1 MDLKRLSQDTLIHI
15 ITDLQKQ
22 NDKLKEENDEDV
34 NNFKNIQEEIDKLK
48 EEIDKLKEEIGKLKK
63 EINKLKEEIDINKI
77 YINEISRKLSLQPI
91 IEKKDAQTIT
101 DNSNVMSFYDE
112 LKIYDC
118 NVWYMN
124 GNLEDIDKWDIFVNN
139 NFVKT
144 WNPAGQNEKIKT
156 KIKKGDI
163 IAWYI
168 VSRGYN
174 SILKV
179 IDNPKVI
186 TDRELILLYNDKE
199 ERKEIKDDIEKGNY
213 ESIIIPVEFLVTTT
227 TNFVTKNDIP
237 YYNKKW
243 TYGLRGSHCQSPNN
257 PDWNEQVIEMYNYL
271 NEIN

>member
-1 MDLKRLSQDTLIHI
+1 MDLKRLSRDTLIHI
-15 ITDLQKQ
+15 ITDLLKQ
-22 NDKLKEENDEDV
+22 NDELKEENDKFIGINEEYNDKLKEENDRL
-34 NNFKNIQEEIDKLK
+34 IDD
-48 EEIDKLKEEIGKLKK
+48 IR
-63 EINKLKEEIDINKI
+63 KLKEEIDIKKI
-77 YINEISRKLSLQPI
+77 YINDISRKLSLQPI

-124 GNLEDIDKWDIFVNN
+124 GNLEDIDKWDIFVDN

-144 WNPAGQNEKIKT
+144 WNKDGKNEKIKT

-179 IDNPKVI
+179 IDNPTVI
-186 TDRELILLYNDKE
+186 TDRELILLYNDT
-199 ERKEIKDDIEKGNY
+199 ERKERKDDIEKGKY
-213 ESIIIPVEFLVTTT
+213 EFIIIHVEFLATTK
-227 TNFVTKNDIP
+227 TNFIKKDNIP
-237 YYNKKW
+237 NYNKKW
-243 TYGLRGSHCQSPNN
+243 TPHCRSSNAVKPNN
-257 PDWNEQVIEMYNYL
+257 PDWCEQVIEMYNYL
-271 NEIN
+271 DEIN

>member
-22 NDKLKEENDEDV
+22 NDELKEENNEDV
-34 NNFKNIQEEIDKLK
+34 NNIKNIQEEIEK
-48 EEIDKLKEEIGKLKK
+48 EIDKLKEEIGKLKK
-63 EINKLKEEIDINKI
+63 EIGKLKEEIDINKI
-77 YINEISRKLSLQPI
+77 YINDISRKLSLQPI

-124 GNLEDIDKWDIFVNN
+124 GNLEDIGKWDIFVNN

-144 WNPAGQNEKIKT
+144 WNKDGKNEKIKT

-168 VSRGYN
+168 VGKGYN

-186 TDRELILLYNDKE
+186 TDRELILLYNDT
-199 ERKEIKDDIEKGNY
+199 ERKERKDDIEKGNY
-213 ESIIIPVEFLVTTT
+213 EIIIIHVEFLATTK
-227 TNFVTKNDIP
+227 TNFIKKDNIP
-237 YYNKKW
+237 NYNKKW
-243 TYGLRGSHCQSPNN
+243 TPHLMGVHCQSPNN

>member
-22 NDKLKEENDEDV
+22 NDELTEVNDKFIEINKEEN
-34 NNFKNIQEEIDKLK
+34 DKLK
-48 EEIDKLKEEIGKLKK
+48 EEICELKEEIH
-63 EINKLKEEIDINKI
+63 KLKEEIDIKKS
-77 YINEISRKLSLQPI
+77 YINNMGRQLSLQTQTI
-91 IEKKDAQTIT
+91 TEKKDAQTIT
-101 DNSNVMSFYDE
+101 DNSNVKITENKDK
-112 LKIYDC
+112 LKISDDC

-144 WNPAGQNEKIKT
+144 WNKEGRNEKIKT

-179 IDNPKVI
+179 IDNPKVM
-186 TDRELILLYNDKE
+186 TDTEFKLLYNDT
-199 ERKEIKDDIEKGNY
+199 ERKERKDDIEKGKY
-213 ESIIIPVEFLVTTT
+213 EFIIIPVNFLATTK
-227 TNFVTKNDIP
+227 TNFIKKSNISN
-237 YYNKKW
+237 YNKKW
-243 TYGLRGSHCQSPNN
+243 TPHCRSSNAVKPNN
-257 PDWNEQVIEMYNYL
+257 PDWIEQVIKMYNYL
-271 NEIN
+271 KK